1 MDYKWKLSPEQKEQ
15 AQHGELMFPLKRYI
29 TILSDLYPVTA
40 AHWHEEAELTL
51 ITKGSCTYHIHLDS
65 YNVVQGDILFI
76 PPAELHSIN
85 TPAGTEM
92 TSTTFVFH
100 MDFLTTSTA
109 DICTARY
116 LKPISHHT
124 LTLPCVIRPD
134 HPAYEKLRE
143 TICAMDQAYEEKKEG
158 YEMMLKALLLYALS
172 VLLPYRQ
179 TAEVRPQPEDERTA
193 KLKLVLEYI
202 GEHYS
207 EELTIPQLARL
218 CFFSEYHFMRFFK
231 KYTGMSCLEYIKNLR
246 LEKAASRLAQGGQSV
261 LEVSLSCGFA
271 NLSYFYREFR
281 KKYGMTPKQ
290 FIKEVPMLPF
300 LPEQMYNAG
309 SVSPRP
315 ESRLSSTDTSS

>member
-1 MDYKWKLSPEQKEQ
+1 MKSTWNLSPEQKEQ
-15 AQHGELMFPLKRYI
+15 AQHGEHMFPLKRYI
-29 TILSDLYPVTA
+29 TTLSDIYPVTA

-51 ITKGSCTYHIHLDS
+51 IKKGSCTYHIHLDT
-65 YNVVQGDILFI
+65 YRATAGDILFI

-85 TPAGTEM
+85 ISPGTEM

-100 MDFLTTSTA
+100 MDFLTASTA
-109 DICTARY
+109 DICTVRY

-124 LTLPCVIRPD
+124 LMLPCIIHRD
-134 HPAYEKLRE
+134 HDAYTKLRQI
-143 TICAMDQAYEEKKEG
+143 ICSMDQAYDERKEG
-158 YEMMLKALLLYALS
+158 YEMALKALLLYALS
-172 VLLPYRQ
+172 TLLPYGQ
-179 TAEVRPQPEDERTA
+179 TAKVRPQLEDEHTA

-202 GEHYS
+202 SEHYS
-207 EELTIPQLARL
+207 EDLTISLLARL

-261 LEVSLSCGFA
+261 LEISLSCGFS

-290 FIKEVPMLPF
+290 FIQEVPTLPF
-300 LPEQMYNAG
+300 LPEQTHSTG
-309 SVSPRP
+309 SI
-315 ESRLSSTDTSS
+315 SSQP

>member
-1 MDYKWKLSPEQKEQ
+1 MEHPWNLSPEQKEQ
-15 AQHGELMFPLKRYI
+15 AQHGEHMFPLKRYI
-29 TILSDLYPVTA
+29 TTLSDVYPVTA

-51 ITKGSCTYHIHLDS
+51 ITKGSCTYHVHLDAIEAAA
-65 YNVVQGDILFI
+65 GDILFI

-85 TPAGTEM
+85 TAPEMEM

-100 MDFLTTSTA
+100 MDFLTASAA
-109 DICTARY
+109 DICTVRY

-124 LTLPCVIRPD
+124 LTLPCIIHPD
-134 HPAYEKLRE
+134 HPVYQRLRE
-143 TICAMDQAYEEKKEG
+143 IFCAMDQAYEEKKEG
-158 YEMMLKALLLYALS
+158 YEMALKALLLYALS
-172 VLLPYRQ
+172 ALLPYRQ
-179 TAEVRPQPEDERTA
+179 TAEVRPQLEDEHAA

-202 GEHYS
+202 NEHYA
-207 EELTIPQLARL
+207 EELTIPLLAHL

-261 LEVSLSCGFA
+261 LEVSLSCGFS

-290 FIKEVPMLPF
+290 FIKEVPTLPF
-300 LPEQMYNAG
+300 LPEQPSRS
-309 SVSPRP
+309 SV
-315 ESRLSSTDTSS
+315 